1 MSMLLIY
8 SPKCN
13 HCRDIVQFVTTNSSL
28 KQIVS
33 YHDIHVNG
41 IPQQYKNKITSVPTL
56 LTKNGKLLVGSEVKQ
71 FLISLLPCEISH
83 CHISGGFGGT
93 LLEGEDNDG
102 FFCLDNYGQTLQPAM
117 TRELQDKINKN
128 VNEAY
133 DQVGR

>member
-1 MSMLLIY
+1 MSMLLVY

-13 HCRDIVQFVTTNSSL
+13 HCKDVVQFVMSNPSL

-33 YHDIHVNG
+33 YHDIHERG

-56 LTKNGKLLVGSEVKQ
+56 LTKNGKLLVGAEVKQ
-71 FLISLLPCEISH
+71 FLISLLPCEITQCS
-83 CHISGGFGGT
+83 ISGGFGGS
-93 LLEGEDNDG
+93 LLEGEDNNG